1 MKIQWTPRVNRA
13 VVILPLA
20 AAALSQSASAG
31 LVAVSSQAVWNYYL
45 GTAGLV
51 VETETFNAIPDGFYS
66 SPFGGSTASVAWSAS
81 ASGGLYVSN
90 GIISTNNPVTLQFT
104 FSPGVRAVAGN
115 FFGTDINF
123 NNATVLFTVQLSD
136 GTGYTGFATS
146 PSDFTGFR
154 STTAATISGLSIT
167 VENAAGS
174 TAVYPGVD
182 NLYFGVVSAPGA
194 VALLAVAG
202 LSASRRRRA

>member
-1 MKIQWTPRVNRA
+1 MLSKTFCTAA
-13 VVILPLA
+13 VA
-20 AAALSQSASAG
+20 ACVAQAAQAGIISYTNMAVWNAQVASAG
-31 LVAVSSQAVWNYYL
+31 MS
-45 GTAGLV
+45 
-51 VETETFNAIPDGFYS
+51 VETETFNAIADGFYS
-66 SPFGGSTASVAWSAS
+66 SPFGGSTASVTWGAS
-81 ASGGLYVSN
+81 AAGGLYVQG
-90 GIISTNNPVTLQFT
+90 GIFSTNNPVTLDFT
-104 FSPGVRAVAGN
+104 FTPGVRAVAGN

-174 TAVYPGVD
+174 TAVYPSVD
-182 NLYFGVVSAPGA
+182 NLYFGVVPAPGA